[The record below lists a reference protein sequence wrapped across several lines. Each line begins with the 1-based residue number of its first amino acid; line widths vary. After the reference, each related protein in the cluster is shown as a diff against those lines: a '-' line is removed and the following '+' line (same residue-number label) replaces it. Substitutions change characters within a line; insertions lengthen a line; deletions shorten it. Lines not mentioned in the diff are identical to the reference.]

1 MPGKTR
7 PSLRSKVLYNVVNS
21 NLSITDKKCIGE
33 IFEKLLQVEKDEDV
47 VKVVRCKDC
56 KYRLSYKEFDRDT
69 SESRWCNSCAIL
81 HEDFGDNGFCFCGER
96 VNK

>member
-7 PSLRSKVLYNVVNS
+7 PSLRKKVLANVSRS

-33 IFEKLLQVEKDEDV
+33 IFEKLLQMEQDENV

-56 KYRLSYKEFDRDT
+56 KWWSK
-69 SESRWCNSCAIL
+69 
-81 HEDFGDNGFCFCGER
+81 HEDSLQGLCALSKNSPTGYWYCANGER
-96 VNK
+96 KEI